1 MTLAPILE
9 KVIGTLRSGHLQRE
23 EDVKLAVILP
33 ILRALG
39 WDETDL
45 SIRPEYPTGLGRVDY
60 ALLCDSR
67 PQVFVEAKRR
77 GALDVRAEAQLFG
90 YANNRG
96 VPLLLLTDG
105 YRWDFYLSMADGPP
119 EERRFCSLELAGDDD
134 LPVYS
139 ETLETYLRMTHVAS
153 GKARRAAEE
162 RLDFDRQQT
171 RARKAIPE
179 AWNALLNEP
188 DELLC
193 ELLSEKVRTL
203 IGTSPESSD
212 VQGFLARADRS
223 ATSGEVE
230 EHRQGIVRNAS
241 PRHVQENSS
250 SNGKL
255 QDIIYDLMRVVL
267 ERHPEILDSETI
279 HYLECNPKPFGTKL
293 SYPLIRKTSEGQLIT
308 SGKPRYKKDVYG
320 DKWYVCTQW
329 HRLHHRHNAMMLS
342 EWVKSLSDKTS
353 DQRARSSLADI
364 SDRLSDYV
372 EKQLQRNDHA
382 RR

>member
-9 KVIGTLRSGHLQRE
+9 KVIGTLQSGRLKRE
-23 EDVKLAVILP
+23 EDVKLAVIFP

-45 SIRPEYPTGLGRVDY
+45 SIRAEYPAGPGYVDY

-139 ETLETYLRMTHVAS
+139 ETLETYLRKTHVAS

-162 RLDFDRQQT
+162 RLDLDRQRT

-179 AWNALLNEP
+179 AWNAILNEP

-193 ELLSEKVRTL
+193 ELLSEKVQTL
-203 IGTSPESSD
+203 IGTSPDSSD
-212 VQGFLARADRS
+212 VQGFLARVAHS
-223 ATSGEVE
+223 APSGEIE
-230 EHRQGIVRNAS
+230 EHRQGTVRDAS

-279 HYLECNPKPFGTKL
+279 NYLECTTKPFGTKL

-308 SGKPRYKKDVYG
+308 SGRSRYRKDVYG

-329 HRLHHRHNAMMLS
+329 NKTYHAHNARKLA
-342 EWVKSLSDKTS
+342 EWVKSLINKTG
-353 DQRARSSLADI
+353 DQRARNSLVDI
-364 SDRLSDYV
+364 SDRLSDYS
-372 EKQLQRNDHA
+372 ERGLQRNVDA